1 MRAWGADA
9 RAKHQS
15 PHSLSLFALLPL
27 PLALQHASNVAQLQ
41 GEVQRQA
48 TQMTVAQ
55 QELAQVR
62 GGFSLNV
69 IAEGLD
75 SHTRGRVLCT
85 QLGCVIQGYS
95 GTF

>member
-48 TQMTVAQ
+48 KQMTV
-55 QELAQVR
+55 ELAQVR

-95 GTF
+95 DTF